1 MSQSPAP
8 FWDSEEDDKGYIR
21 HAGEGVED
29 IFGEEIPETPSPRTL
44 LQPGDV
50 RRLELLIRN
59 PGLNGQ
65 YVVLETYDQAKKRWN
80 VRVGTERKIA
90 VKDTNLAPRS
100 QSPSPIPGPKGPMG
114 GMFVSPS
121 PVDDDGAGDEEQ
133 EGGVESS
140 ASPLESIRKAKN
152 DGCYVVTFPPNS
164 TESGFRASW
173 ELTSD
178 EEKEKQKSVE
188 ESKKQLSD
196 DDVPLVR
203 RKRKK

>member
-90 VKDTNLAPRS
+90 VKDTNLAPGS
-100 QSPSPIPGPKGPMG
+100 PSPSPIPGPKGRI
-114 GMFVSPS
+114 GMFPSPS
-121 PVDDDGAGDEEQ
+121 PIGSGKSSPDPIAAIEEHLAS
-133 EGGVESS
+133 GGHYGQVSS
-140 ASPLESIRKAKN
+140 
-152 DGCYVVTFPPNS
+152 
-164 TESGFRASW
+164 
-173 ELTSD
+173 
-178 EEKEKQKSVE
+178 
-188 ESKKQLSD
+188 SD
-196 DDVPLVR
+196 DEGYDEFEDNEPLADR
-203 RKRKK
+203 QKRLQQNKRPRE